1 MKEKLNVNLEKLIT
15 NFSHFYYWQK
25 SIQLNLEINYQSI
38 NKRTYDRVADLYGV
52 KANERE
58 KFENTIS
65 DWAKNTKN
73 IDDLFSS
80 DSKKQETF
88 DIYMEKKGYKLMN
101 ELNIHKIATVFEEFN
116 QILMLP
122 KLNNENAVISM
133 VTYFENFLSDLL
145 YFRLSNKNENIKS
158 SYTITFE
165 NIHEFENTSE
175 LIDTLINKDIS
186 ILLNKSFKEM
196 LNEFVQPYDKD
207 FYHKTRKYIFELFAR
222 RNAIIHSKSFVND
235 KYLQSCG
242 NPLKLKKESEIITT
256 TEYILEQSNRLLT
269 LAIIL
274 INSEIL
280 NVNIKELETKVLDK
294 FVDIIEKSA
303 FDQLKSHNWFN
314 SFYIYKKLKNI
325 EIYKEQKESYTLN
338 YLLAGKN
345 IKDHKALQEI
355 GSYNYN
361 SKKIDYVLGY
371 LAINLDYRKILETLE
386 HSKEEIQFDEWSLN
400 TWPIFFELKTS
411 NPTMFKKVLEAFK
424 KAKNKQNS

>member
-235 KYLQSCG
+235 TYRSE
-242 NPLKLKKESEIITT
+242 EST
-256 TEYILEQSNRLLT
+256 
-269 LAIIL
+269 
-274 INSEIL
+274 
-280 NVNIKELETKVLDK
+280 V
-294 FVDIIEKSA
+294 
-303 FDQLKSHNWFN
+303 
-314 SFYIYKKLKNI
+314 
-325 EIYKEQKESYTLN
+325 
-338 YLLAGKN
+338 
-345 IKDHKALQEI
+345 
-355 GSYNYN
+355 
-361 SKKIDYVLGY
+361 
-371 LAINLDYRKILETLE
+371 
-386 HSKEEIQFDEWSLN
+386 
-400 TWPIFFELKTS
+400 
-411 NPTMFKKVLEAFK
+411 
-424 KAKNKQNS
+424 